1 MVILHLDKPREL
13 KFSHKAIQKFSAL
26 TRTPLTE
33 LKEAVTRYDLMSAA
47 VYCMLSAA
55 DEALTPEQVD
65 DMLERLPPLKVYTA
79 AVEAV
84 TEALNDGETPG
95 EDEDGDGVENPP
107 GAAGAGGRA

>member
-33 LKEAVTRYDLMSAA
+33 LKEAVTRYDLMAAA

-55 DEALTPEQVD
+55 DETLTPEQVD

-84 TEALNDGETPG
+84 SEAMDDGEGTG
-95 EDEDGDGVENPP
+95 GDGDASENPP
-107 GAAGAGGRA
+107 EAAGAGGKA

>member
-13 KFSHKAIQKFSAL
+13 KFSHKAIQKFSTL

-33 LKEAVTRYDLMSAA
+33 LKEAVTRYDLMTAA

-55 DEALTPEQVD
+55 DETLTPGKVD

-95 EDEDGDGVENPP
+95 EDEDGDGAENPP
-107 GAAGAGGRA
+107 EAAGAGGRA

>member
-1 MVILHLDKPREL
+1 MVILNLDKPREL
-13 KFSHKAIQKFSAL
+13 KFSHKAMRKFSAL
-26 TRTPLTE
+26 TQTPLTE

-55 DEALTPEQVD
+55 DETLTPEQVD

-95 EDEDGDGVENPP
+95 EDEDGDGAENPP

>member
-55 DEALTPEQVD
+55 DETLTPGQVD
-65 DMLERLPPLKVYTA
+65 DMLENLTVQEIYTA
-79 AVEAV
+79 GVQAMRD
-84 TEALNDGETPG
+84 ALGDGEESVDP
-95 EDEDGDGVENPP
+95 DGAENPP
-107 GAAGAGGRA
+107 EAAGAGGKA

>member
-47 VYCMLSAA
+47 VYCMLSVA
-55 DEALTPEQVD
+55 DETLTPVQVD

-84 TEALNDGETPG
+84 SEALDDGEAP
-95 EDEDGDGVENPP
+95 DEDGGGEENPP
-107 GAAGAGGRA
+107 EAAGAGGRA

>member
-33 LKEAVTRYDLMSAA
+33 LKEAVTRYDLMAAA

-55 DEALTPEQVD
+55 DETLTPEQVD

-84 TEALNDGETPG
+84 SEALDDGEG
-95 EDEDGDGVENPP
+95 AGGDGDGDASENPP
-107 GAAGAGGRA
+107 EAAGTGGRA